1 MYRFKG
7 VPVPESLV
15 PVAVYLELVEQRLLK
30 AVNKATNSDRG
41 EGAVSAAIV
50 VVAVVAIA
58 GAIVVALNA
67 LKDRTVNKVNTT
79 NP

>member
-7 VPVPESLV
+7 VPVPASLV
-15 PVAVYLELVEQRLLK
+15 PAAVYLEMLELRLR
-30 AVNKATNSDRG
+30 KATNSDRG

-50 VVAVVAIA
+50 VVAIVGIA
-58 GAIVVALNA
+58 GAIVIALNA
-67 LKDRTVNKVNTT
+67 LKDRTAAKVDGT